1 MTPFAINLILAFV
14 WAALIG
20 SGIGLTSLLV
30 GFLVGYVVMYILQPL
45 FGNSNYCSKLYDGV
59 FLVVFFLYELV
70 VSSLQVV
77 WDVITPVQ
85 KSMPAIIAVPL
96 EASTDSE
103 ITVLANMV
111 SLTPGSLSIDIS
123 DDKSHLLVH
132 AMFVD
137 DPERFKSDI
146 KRGMEKRVLGAMR

>member
-14 WAALIG
+14 WAALNG
-20 SGIGLTSLLV
+20 NGIGLPSLLV
-30 GFLVGYVVMYILQPL
+30 GFLIGYLVIFVLQPL
-45 FGNSNYCSKLYDGV
+45 FGQSKYCSKLYDGV
-59 FLVVFFLYELV
+59 LLVLFFIYELI

-85 KSMPAIIAVPL
+85 KSKPAIVAVPL
-96 EASTDSE
+96 DATSDAE
-103 ITVLANMV
+103 ITVLANLV

-123 DDKSHLLVH
+123 EDRSHLLVH

-137 DPERFKSDI
+137 DPEVFKAEI
-146 KRGMEKRVLGAMR
+146 KRGMEKRVLEAMR

>member
-20 SGIGLTSLLV
+20 SGIGLTSLMV
-30 GFLVGYVVMYILQPL
+30 GFLVGYAIMFILQPL
-45 FGNSNYCSKLYDGV
+45 FGQSGYCSKLYDGV
-59 FLVVFFLYELV
+59 LLVLYFHYELL

-77 WDVITPVQ
+77 WDVLTPVQ
-85 KSMPAIIAVPL
+85 KSKPAIIAVPL
-96 EASTDSE
+96 DATTDAE
-103 ITVLANMV
+103 ITVLANLV

-123 DDKSHLLVH
+123 EDRTHLLVH

-137 DPERFKSDI
+137 DPEQFKADV
-146 KRGMEKRVLGAMR
+146 KRGMEKRVLEAMR

>member
-14 WAALIG
+14 WAALNG
-20 SGIGLTSLLV
+20 SGIGLPSLLV
-30 GFLVGYVVMYILQPL
+30 GFLIGYLVIFVLQPL
-45 FGNSNYCSKLYDGV
+45 FGQSKYCSKLRDGIV
-59 FLVVFFLYELV
+59 LVLFFIYELI

-85 KSMPAIIAVPL
+85 KSKPAIVAVPL
-96 EASTDSE
+96 DAASDAE
-103 ITVLANMV
+103 ITVLANLV

-123 DDKSHLLVH
+123 EDRTHLLVH

-137 DPERFKSDI
+137 DPDAFKAEI
-146 KRGMEKRVLGAMR
+146 KRGMEKRVLEAMR

>member
-14 WAALIG
+14 WAALNG
-20 SGIGLTSLLV
+20 TGIGLPSLLV
-30 GFLVGYVVMYILQPL
+30 GFLIGYSVIFVLQPL
-45 FGNSNYCSKLYDGV
+45 FAQSNYCSKLYDGLMLV
-59 FLVVFFLYELV
+59 LYFLRELL

-85 KSMPAIIAVPL
+85 NSQPAIVAVPID
-96 EASTDSE
+96 ARTDAE
-103 ITVLANMV
+103 ITVLANLV

-123 DDKSHLLVH
+123 DDRSHLLVH

-137 DPERFKSDI
+137 DLELFKSDM
-146 KRGMEKRVLGAMR
+146 KRGMEKRVLEAMR